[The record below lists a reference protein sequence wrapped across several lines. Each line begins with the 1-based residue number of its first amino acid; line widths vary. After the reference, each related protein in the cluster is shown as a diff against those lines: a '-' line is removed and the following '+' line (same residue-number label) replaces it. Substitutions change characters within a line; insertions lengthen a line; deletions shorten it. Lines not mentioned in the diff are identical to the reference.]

1 MFDWIT
7 WGIWAIAFFILV
19 VFIVQPIR
27 EFRRLYQEHKQANS
41 KDASTAENMGD
52 DAGEAKEQ

>member
-19 VFIVQPIR
+19 VFVVQPIR
-27 EFRRLYQEHKQANS
+27 EFKRLYQDHKDE
-41 KDASTAENMGD
+41 DAKAATTDENN
-52 DAGEAKEQ
+52 AK